1 MRHFHR
7 IQVILATSG
16 STEVSG
22 RLLTGL
28 MSGPCLRYIN
38 ARQRTSLS
46 HSAGSRWQVYVSL
59 LRSRLLSDTATKC
72 CFVVLLASRSSK
84 TYCKIIFVKLVK
96 SMSKPVHHCDSDL
109 KHNSQKNM
117 NWPIKAITQLYS
129 LISSLHC

>member
-7 IQVILATSG
+7 IQVISATSR

-38 ARQRTSLS
+38 AGQRTSLFHS
-46 HSAGSRWQVYVSL
+46 LTHSAGSRWQVYVYVSL
-59 LRSRLLSDTATKC
+59 LRNRLLSKC
-72 CFVVLLASRSSK
+72 SFLVLLASRSSK

-109 KHNSQKNM
+109 K
-117 NWPIKAITQLYS
+117 TQLVKEHELAYKS
-129 LISSLHC
+129 HNTALPLTH